1 MKIMLHWRDKNPPS
15 VIVKYWRRI
24 ITICFLFYEDTHNES
39 YKDHSLVNAEYKKKR
54 RAPFEIG
61 IQCHNVESFSA
72 ISKIGKS
79 KALCSCHLLSAASFH

>member
-39 YKDHSLVNAEYKKKR
+39 YKDHSLVNAEYKKKKD
-54 RAPFEIG
+54 A
-61 IQCHNVESFSA
+61 
-72 ISKIGKS
+72 
-79 KALCSCHLLSAASFH
+79 HLLKLGYSATTLNPFLQLAK